1 MQCFVMCY
9 DFLTFCVFVLCNC
22 ASLSV
27 LLRLRAFL
35 LFKIRTLKASTTA
48 RKVHHYEPFE
58 IVDECPD
65 TTAVDLDSLLRH
77 RG

>member
-1 MQCFVMCY
+1 
-9 DFLTFCVFVLCNC
+9 
-22 ASLSV
+22 V

-48 RKVHHYEPFE
+48 RIIHHYEPFE